1 MRQAKII
8 SKGNVIVENIDVPV
22 PGENEILLKI
32 VFSGLC
38 GSDRLMLSDPS
49 FFSYPVVNGHEI
61 VGIVASDGKKFKK
74 GDRVSVLPMVY
85 CRSCEYC
92 QNEDYNLCKSL
103 LFIGGTP
110 ENGGFAD
117 YVTVEEDNLFLLP
130 DTIDDE
136 TAALIEPAAVAYHA
150 IDLSNPARIKKALII
165 GVGIIGSL
173 ALRILKKRYGVEQVD
188 VLDAID
194 EKLKNALR
202 DGATNSANIKNA
214 DWKSIDFLNG
224 NPFLAG
230 GYDAIYD
237 FASSSDS
244 VDISICNIKK
254 SGSVIVVCLPHADI
268 QISKLSF
275 FAIAAKEINIQGCY
289 CYNKK
294 TFEKVIEMLEK
305 KQITVSD
312 LISARFE
319 LDRTP
324 EAFAEFN
331 RNYANWYK
339 VLIKP

>member
-8 SKGNVIVENIDVPV
+8 SKGQVIVENIEVPV
-22 PGENEILLKI
+22 PKENEILLKI

-61 VGIVASDGKKFKK
+61 VGIVASEGKKFKK

-130 DTIDDE
+130 QSLDDE
-136 TAALIEPAAVAYHA
+136 TAALIEPASVAYHA
-150 IDLSNPARIKKALII
+150 IELSNPTRIKKALII
-165 GVGIIGSL
+165 GIGIIGSI
-173 ALRILKKRYGVEQVD
+173 ALRILKKKYGVEQVD

-194 EKLKNALR
+194 EKLENAVGE
-202 DGATNSANIKNA
+202 GATNSGNIRSY
-214 DWKSIDFLNG
+214 DWKSIIFLND

-230 GYDAIYD
+230 EYDAIYD

-244 VDISICNIKK
+244 VDIGICNIKK
-254 SGSVIVVCLPHADI
+254 SGSIIVVGLPHADI
-268 QISKLSF
+268 KISKLSF

-294 TFEKVIEMLEK
+294 TFKEVIEMLEK
-305 KQITVSD
+305 KQIKVSD
-312 LISARFE
+312 LISAKFD
-319 LDRTP
+319 LDKTP

-331 RNYANWYK
+331 RNYAKWYK